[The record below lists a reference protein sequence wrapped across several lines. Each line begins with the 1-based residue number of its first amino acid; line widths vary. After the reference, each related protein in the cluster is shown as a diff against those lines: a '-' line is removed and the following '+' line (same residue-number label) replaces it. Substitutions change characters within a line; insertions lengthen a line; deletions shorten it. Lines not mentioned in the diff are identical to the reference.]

1 LLPLLPLLPLGG
13 YGSQTLVDDVVADVR
28 DAMRALR
35 GDAATLRPT
44 GLPDQ
49 RADWPTRDG

>member
-1 LLPLLPLLPLGG
+1 LLPLLPLGG

-35 GDAATLRPT
+35 CDAATIRSSDAT
-44 GLPDQ
+44 HRVVGSAG
-49 RADWPTRDG
+49 RVADT